1 MDISSWNPNQV
12 MQLPDWCFGPR
23 WWVGEY
29 MGHTGG
35 EVYYRSGE
43 EVLPYRFVLW
53 GIMVSARS
61 VNCLEALRLTIRIA
75 GSAAAS
81 VAEAKAMDRLLKDI
95 SIADILYEL
104 YVNQNG
110 VTWIG
115 CERQLVEPN
124 GKRLSL
130 VSNGDQSIAYEMTV
144 GILISA
150 VPTLVPDWLVKAG

>member
-1 MDISSWNPNQV
+1 MDIRRWSPNQV

-29 MGHTGG
+29 MGNTSGQI
-35 EVYYRSGE
+35 YYHSGA
-43 EVLPYRFVLW
+43 EVLPDKFVLW
-53 GIMVSARS
+53 GILISARS
-61 VNCLEALRLTIRIA
+61 PSCLEALRLTIRLA
-75 GSAAAS
+75 GSKPAS
-81 VAEAKAMDRLLKDI
+81 VADGKAKDRLLDGI
-95 SIADILYEL
+95 STEDILYEL

-110 VTWIG
+110 TTWIG

-130 VSNGDQSIAYEMTV
+130 VSNGDQAIAYEMTV

-150 VPTLVPDWLVKAG
+150 VPTEVPDWLVKA